1 MGDTRATGQP
11 VLLRPQPE
19 EGSVEAVGRGRLVL
33 VAEDDPDLREL
44 LAEVVRATGARVRTA
59 ATGRAALLLAREE
72 PPDAALVDLGLPDL
86 DGCAVAAALRAD
98 PETRWTALV
107 AVTAAGALPR
117 AVRER
122 AGWAAWVAKPFHL
135 ARLHAALAAAL
146 GAPAGARSPDPRAGR
161 AAA

>member
-1 MGDTRATGQP
+1 M
-11 VLLRPQPE
+11 
-19 EGSVEAVGRGRLVL
+19 AVGRGRLVL

-59 ATGRAALLLAREE
+59 ATGRGAILLAREE
-72 PPDAALVDLGLPDL
+72 PPDAALLDLGLPDL

-107 AVTAAGALPR
+107 AVTAAGELPR

-122 AGWAAWVAKPFHL
+122 AGWA
-135 ARLHAALAAAL
+135 
-146 GAPAGARSPDPRAGR
+146 
-161 AAA
+161 